1 MIVHDEIATIDNLAD
16 MLFEIGGVKI
26 ILKFTDPI
34 DALQQIRKHDI
45 DVVFVE
51 MELSQMYGMQFAK
64 ELFHIN
70 KTIDVVLITKDKQFS
85 FEDGNIQVAD
95 YLLKPITRER
105 VQNTLKRLTK
115 QNV

>member
-51 MELSQMYGMQFAK
+51 MEL
-64 ELFHIN
+64 
-70 KTIDVVLITKDKQFS
+70 
-85 FEDGNIQVAD
+85 
-95 YLLKPITRER
+95 
-105 VQNTLKRLTK
+105 
-115 QNV
+115 